1 MGWEE
6 DLEHNM
12 KYPKTREEIQVRNYH
27 RLILKV
33 FNIVLKKYGTWVNDY
48 KEDLI
53 QTGYVGLLKAKEKY
67 TPGRGSFLG
76 LAYLRIMSAMQND
89 IAKYAKYSVH
99 TTPVEEI
106 KGSSENQDRDKL
118 MWEELFSQVIIN
130 YDAVFR
136 MVSDPDDLRVLNGIL
151 DQYPYWKL
159 RAILNEDKAS
169 HEARIERIKE
179 ELSDILEILHPT
191 M

>member
-1 MGWEE
+1 MSWEE
-6 DLEHNM
+6 ELEHDM

-33 FNIVLKKYGTWVNDY
+33 FNVVLKKYGPWVNDH
-48 KEDLI
+48 KDDLI

-99 TTPVEEI
+99 TTPVEDI
-106 KGSSENQDRDKL
+106 KETSFGNDKDKL
-118 MWEELFSQVIIN
+118 LWEELFSLVIIN
-130 YDAVFR
+130 YEAIFR
-136 MVSDPDDLRVLNGIL
+136 MVSDPDDRKILYGIL

-159 RAILNEDKAS
+159 RAILNETKED
-169 HEARIERIKE
+169 HESRIERIKE
-179 ELSDILEILHPT
+179 ELTDILEILHPT
-191 M
+191 N